1 MVVVVVVVL
10 VVVIDGCGD
19 DVDDDVGGIHIVDHH
34 RWGQVGRVEWDAMV
48 AQVQEMSA
56 QQRQLANLIT
66 SSCALSRCS
75 SSSTCRASRAARA
88 ATSASTSTPT

>member
-1 MVVVVVVVL
+1 MVVVVV

-66 SSCALSRCS
+66 SSFDMLDQRLTLLEQRHAQGK
-75 SSSTCRASRAARA
+75 A
-88 ATSASTSTPT
+88 ATGL